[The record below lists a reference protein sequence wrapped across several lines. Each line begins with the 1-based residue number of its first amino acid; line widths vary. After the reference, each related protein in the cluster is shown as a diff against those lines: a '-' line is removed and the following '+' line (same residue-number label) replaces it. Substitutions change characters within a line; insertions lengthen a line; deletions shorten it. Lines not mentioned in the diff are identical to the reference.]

1 MLGLLVRVVIGIVA
15 AGAAGAAGYAV
26 YKLLTR
32 DTVKEE
38 INEMLEDRDSE
49 VFKKAFAAKVK
60 KKQNE
65 SITVDI
71 LDEWEEPIATDME
84 VEGDEVSDEI
94 HVGDI
99 ISLVD

>member
-1 MLGLLVRVVIGIVA
+1 MLGLLARVIIGAVV

-32 DTVKEE
+32 DKVKEE
-38 INEMLEDRDSE
+38 INEKLEDQDSE
-49 VFKKAFAAKVK
+49 WFKKAFAAKVK
-60 KKQNE
+60 KKQSE

>member
-1 MLGLLVRVVIGIVA
+1 MLGLLARIIIGAVV

-32 DTVKEE
+32 DKVKEE
-38 INEMLEDRDSE
+38 INETLKTQNSE
-49 VFKKAFAAKVK
+49 LFKKAFAAKVK
-60 KKQNE
+60 EKLSK
-65 SITVDI
+65 SITFDI
-71 LDEWEEPIATDME
+71 LDEWEEPIARDME

>member
-1 MLGLLVRVVIGIVA
+1 MLGLIARVIIGAVV

-32 DTVKEE
+32 DKVKEE
-38 INEMLEDRDSE
+38 INEKLEDQDSE
-49 VFKKAFAAKVK
+49 LFKKAFAAKVK
-60 KKQNE
+60 KKQSE

-94 HVGDI
+94 NVGDI